1 MIVKGEIKMIIK
13 DGTNPKIEKLKTRL
27 GLTGDVYL
35 YNNHFV
41 ENLESHKRLIP
52 NSTATTISEA
62 FVERVEYEIEQ
73 EKIRE
78 EMQKEQ
84 IAEGEEKPVE
94 I

>member
-1 MIVKGEIKMIIK
+1 MIVK
-13 DGTNPKIEKLKTRL
+13 DGTNPKIEKLKARL

-41 ENLESHKRLIP
+41 ENLESHKKLIP
-52 NSTATTISEA
+52 NSVATNISEA

-84 IAEGEEKPVE
+84 IAEGEGKPVE

>member
-1 MIVKGEIKMIIK
+1 MIVK
-13 DGTNPKIEKLKTRL
+13 DGTNPKIEELKARL

-41 ENLESHKRLIP
+41 ENLESHKKLIP
-52 NSTATTISEA
+52 NSVATNISEA

-84 IAEGEEKPVE
+84 NAEREENPVE

>member
-1 MIVKGEIKMIIK
+1 MIIK
-13 DGTNPKIEKLKTRL
+13 DGTNPKIEQLKGRL

-52 NSTATTISEA
+52 NSVATNISEA

-73 EKIRE
+73 EKLRAESQE
-78 EMQKEQ
+78 ESVR
-84 IAEGEEKPVE
+84 EGEMEQDE
-94 I
+94 

>member
-1 MIVKGEIKMIIK
+1 MIVKN
-13 DGTNPKIEKLKTRL
+13 GTNPKIEKLKARL

-41 ENLESHKRLIP
+41 ENLESHKKLIP
-52 NSTATTISEA
+52 NSVATNISEA

-84 IAEGEEKPVE
+84 NAEREENPVE

>member
-1 MIVKGEIKMIIK
+1 MIVK
-13 DGTNPKIEKLKTRL
+13 DGTNPKIEKLKARL

-35 YNNHFV
+35 CNNHFV
-41 ENLESHKRLIP
+41 ENLESHKKLIP
-52 NSTATTISEA
+52 NSVATNISEA

-84 IAEGEEKPVE
+84 IAEGEGKPVE

>member
-1 MIVKGEIKMIIK
+1 MIVK
-13 DGTNPKIEKLKTRL
+13 DGTNPKIEKLKARL

-52 NSTATTISEA
+52 NSVATNISEA

>member
-1 MIVKGEIKMIIK
+1 MIVK
-13 DGTNPKIEKLKTRL
+13 DGTNPKIEKLKARL

-41 ENLESHKRLIP
+41 ENLESHKKLIP
-52 NSTATTISEA
+52 NSVVTNISEA

>member
-1 MIVKGEIKMIIK
+1 MIVK
-13 DGTNPKIEKLKTRL
+13 DGTNPKIEKLKARL

-41 ENLESHKRLIP
+41 ENLESHKKLIP
-52 NSTATTISEA
+52 NSVATNISEA

-78 EMQKEQ
+78 EMQKGQ
-84 IAEGEEKPVE
+84 IAEGEGKPVE

>member
-1 MIVKGEIKMIIK
+1 MIVK
-13 DGTNPKIEKLKTRL
+13 DGTNPKIEKLKARL

-41 ENLESHKRLIP
+41 ENLESHKKLIP
-52 NSTATTISEA
+52 NSVATNISEA

-84 IAEGEEKPVE
+84 NAEREENPVE

>member
-1 MIVKGEIKMIIK
+1 MIVK
-13 DGTNPKIEKLKTRL
+13 DGTNPKIEKLKARL

-41 ENLESHKRLIP
+41 ENLESHKKLIP
-52 NSTATTISEA
+52 NSVATNISEA

>member
-1 MIVKGEIKMIIK
+1 MIVK
-13 DGTNPKIEKLKTRL
+13 DRTNPKIEKLKARL

-41 ENLESHKRLIP
+41 ENLESHKKLIP
-52 NSTATTISEA
+52 NSVATNISEA

-84 IAEGEEKPVE
+84 IAEGEGKPVE

>member
-1 MIVKGEIKMIIK
+1 MIVK
-13 DGTNPKIEKLKTRL
+13 DGTNPKIEKLKARL

-41 ENLESHKRLIP
+41 ENLESHKNLIP
-52 NSTATTISEA
+52 NSVATNISEA